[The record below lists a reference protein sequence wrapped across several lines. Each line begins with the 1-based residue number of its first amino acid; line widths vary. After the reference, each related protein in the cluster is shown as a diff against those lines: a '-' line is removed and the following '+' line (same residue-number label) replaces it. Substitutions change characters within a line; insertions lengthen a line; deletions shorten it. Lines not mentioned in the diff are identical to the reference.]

1 MDVESQLKLN
11 ELAKDLVK
19 KGLAPSSDD
28 ALKMAQT
35 IMQKEAPKENKSSVE
50 QANLHEKYEIL
61 LERYNRKI
69 AAELTSLKEQVKVL
83 STQLSFITDDI
94 NKIKRSNIETGPAQ
108 NMETKSQEKAQ
119 NKKEASNDSFTKDD
133 VAVDKIFYFGKK

>member
-1 MDVESQLKLN
+1 MDVESQMKLN
-11 ELAKDLVK
+11 KLAKDLVK

-50 QANLHEKYEIL
+50 LANLHEKYEIL

-69 AAELTSLKEQVKVL
+69 AAEIISIKEQLKVL

-94 NKIKRSNIETGPAQ
+94 NKIKRSYIETGPAQ
-108 NMETKSQEKAQ
+108 NIEKKNPEKTQ
-119 NKKEASNDSFTKDD
+119 TKKETSNDSFTKDD